1 MMRAVPDPR
10 WTLTAI
16 VAVALAVGAVLM
28 LHLTIALVAAMVVYT
43 GGRRST
49 EWLQRRTRL
58 PHPELWSVAILVLL
72 IVVIVSEVVERAA
85 AAAASGAGYRAL
97 VEQMVATLDQL
108 QRTLPGWLAA
118 HVPVSFDELRTA
130 FTAWLRRHEGEV
142 RLLGQHTVRATVY
155 LLAGVIIGALAFI
168 QTRPGPNGDPAPT
181 AWVSALTE
189 RFALFEQSFGAVVF
203 AQLRIA
209 MVNTVLTGLYVLV
222 VLPLLGAPLPLAL
235 TIVAF
240 TFFASLIPVVG
251 NLISNTVIVIVS
263 LAQGLWIAALSLGYL
278 IAIHKLEY
286 LLNAHI
292 VGTRIGTKAFELL
305 AVMLVFEAM
314 FGLAGLVMAPILY
327 AYAKA
332 EMRAVGWL

>member
-1 MMRAVPDPR
+1 MNHAVRDPR
-10 WTLTAI
+10 WTLAAI
-16 VAVALAVGAVLM
+16 VTVAFALGAVLL

-43 GGRRST
+43 GGRRAT
-49 EWLQRRTRL
+49 EWMQRRTRL
-58 PHPELWSVAILVLL
+58 PHPELLSVAILILV
-72 IVVIVSEVVERAA
+72 IVVVTSEVVERATE
-85 AAAASGAGYRAL
+85 AAASSAGYKAL
-97 VEQMVATLDQL
+97 VEQMVVTLDQL
-108 QRTLPGWLAA
+108 QRTLPPWLAA
-118 HVPVSFDELRTA
+118 HVPVSFEELRTA
-130 FTAWLRRHEGEV
+130 FTAWLRAHGGEV
-142 RLLGQHTVRATVY
+142 RLWGQHTVRATVY
-155 LLAGVIIGALAFI
+155 LLAGVVIGALAFI
-168 QTRPGPNGDPAPT
+168 QTRPATRGHPAPT
-181 AWVSALTE
+181 AWMSALSE

-209 MVNTVLTGLYVLV
+209 VVNTILTGLYVLV
-222 VLPLLGAPLPLAL
+222 LLPLLGAPLPLAL

-251 NLISNTVIVIVS
+251 NLASNSVIVIVS
-263 LAQGLWIAALSLGYL
+263 LAQGLWIAVLSLGYL
-278 IAIHKLEY
+278 VAIHKLEY